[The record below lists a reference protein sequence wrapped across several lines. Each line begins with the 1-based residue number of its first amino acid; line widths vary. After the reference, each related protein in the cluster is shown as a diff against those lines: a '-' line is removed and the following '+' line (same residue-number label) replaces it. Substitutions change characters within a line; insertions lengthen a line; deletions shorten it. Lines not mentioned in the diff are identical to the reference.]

1 MRQCIWRSFV
11 CAAILGALVLSSAV
25 AGAEG
30 PGGGAETATNPF
42 AGDAQA
48 VSEGKV
54 IFEAVC
60 AGYCHATEGAAREGR
75 CPNLFDCDWKHGNS
89 DREVF
94 QVVAAGVPQTE
105 MVGFKGKLPDDILWK
120 VIAYVRSASQC
131 KGSKPAAA
139 AAH

>member
-1 MRQCIWRSFV
+1 MRQRHWLWAAFV
-11 CAAILGALVLSSAV
+11 VPLALFIFLQPVVGAQGS
-25 AGAEG
+25 G
-30 PGGGAETATNPF
+30 PGGSPTTNPF
-42 AGDAQA
+42 AGDTQA
-48 VSEGKV
+48 ISEGKL

-75 CPNLFDCDWKHGNS
+75 CPNLFDCAWKHGSS
-89 DREVF
+89 DQEVF

-120 VIAYVRSASQC
+120 VIAYVRAASQC
-131 KGSKPAAA
+131 SKPAAT